1 MAGPNR
7 LNRHSGRAS
16 SLPFHSV
23 ALLRETG
30 SRVAAAGSDS

>member
-16 SLPFHSV
+16 SLHFRSLV
-23 ALLRETG
+23 LLRETG
-30 SRVAAAGSDS
+30 SRVAAVGRDS

>member
-16 SLPFHSV
+16 SLPFRSL
-23 ALLRETG
+23 ALLLETG
-30 SRVAAAGSDS
+30 WPVAAAGSDS

>member
-16 SLPFHSV
+16 SLHFPSF
-23 ALLRETG
+23 ALFRETG
-30 SRVAAAGSDS
+30 SHVVTAHGDS